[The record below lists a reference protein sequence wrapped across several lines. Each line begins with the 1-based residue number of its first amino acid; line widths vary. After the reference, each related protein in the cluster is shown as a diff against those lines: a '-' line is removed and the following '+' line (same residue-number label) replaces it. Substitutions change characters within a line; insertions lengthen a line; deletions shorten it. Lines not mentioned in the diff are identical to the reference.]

1 KNMISAVLD
10 TNILASGALKPSSIP
25 GQILKQWRDD
35 KFELIISQHILSE
48 LEETLN
54 KSYFRNILKTQD
66 IDDFLELLLSE
77 AILTLI
83 TTTIQGVATHP
94 EDDLVLATAESGK
107 ASFVVTG
114 DHGLQNLKQFKNI
127 KIVSPSTFSEILHT
141 EKAA

>member
-1 KNMISAVLD
+1 MISAVLD
-10 TNILASGALKPSSIP
+10 TNILASGAIKPSSIP

-66 IDDFLELLLSE
+66 VDDLLELLISD
-77 AILTLI
+77 ASLTLI
-83 TTTIQGVATHP
+83 ITKVAGVATHP

-114 DHGLQNLKQFKNI
+114 DHGLQNLKQFKDI

-141 EKAA
+141 

>member
-1 KNMISAVLD
+1 MISAVLD

>member
-1 KNMISAVLD
+1 MISAVLD
-10 TNILASGALKPSSIP
+10 TNILASGAIKPSSIP
-25 GQILKQWRDD
+25 GQILKQWRDG

-66 IDDFLELLLSE
+66 VDDLLELLISD
-77 AILTLI
+77 ASLTLI
-83 TTTIQGVATHP
+83 ITKVAGVATHP

-114 DHGLQNLKQFKNI
+114 DHGLQNLKQFKDI

>member
-1 KNMISAVLD
+1 MISAVLD
-10 TNILASGALKPSSIP
+10 TNILASGAIKPSSIP
-25 GQILKQWRDD
+25 GQILKQWRDG

>member
-1 KNMISAVLD
+1 MISAVLD

-141 EKAA
+141 

>member
-1 KNMISAVLD
+1 MISAVLD
-10 TNILASGALKPSSIP
+10 TNILASGAIKPSSIP
-25 GQILKQWRDD
+25 GQILKQWRDG

-66 IDDFLELLLSE
+66 VDDLLELLISD
-77 AILTLI
+77 ASLTLI
-83 TTTIQGVATHP
+83 ITKVAGVATHP

-114 DHGLQNLKQFKNI
+114 DHGLQNLKQFKDI

-141 EKAA
+141 

>member
-1 KNMISAVLD
+1 MISAVLD
-10 TNILASGALKPSSIP
+10 TNIFASGALKPLSVP
-25 GQILKQWRDD
+25 GQILKQWRDG

-54 KSYFRNILKTQD
+54 KSYFRNLLKIQD

-77 AILTLI
+77 ATLTLI
-83 TTTIQGVATHP
+83 TTKVQGVATHP
-94 EDDLVLATAESGK
+94 EDDLILATAESGK

-114 DHGLQNLKQFKNI
+114 DHGLQNLKQFKDI
-127 KIVSPSTFSEILHT
+127 KIVSPGTFSEILHT

>member
-1 KNMISAVLD
+1 MFSAVLD

>member
-1 KNMISAVLD
+1 MISAVLD
-10 TNILASGALKPSSIP
+10 TNILASGAIKPSSIP
-25 GQILKQWRDD
+25 GQILKQWRDG

-66 IDDFLELLLSE
+66 VDDLLELLISD
-77 AILTLI
+77 ASLTLI
-83 TTTIQGVATHP
+83 ITKVAGVATHP

-114 DHGLQNLKQFKNI
+114 DHGLQNLKQFKDI
-127 KIVSPSTFSEILHT
+127 KIVSPGTFSEILHT

>member
-1 KNMISAVLD
+1 
-10 TNILASGALKPSSIP
+10 
-25 GQILKQWRDD
+25 QWRDD

>member
-1 KNMISAVLD
+1 MISAVLD

-114 DHGLQNLKQFKNI
+114 DHGLQNLKQFKDI

-141 EKAA
+141 

>member
-1 KNMISAVLD
+1 MISAVLD

-54 KSYFRNILKTQD
+54 KSYFRNLLKTQD
-66 IDDFLELLLSE
+66 IDDFLDLLLSE
-77 AILTLI
+77 ATLTLI
-83 TTTIQGVATHP
+83 TTKVRDVATHP

-107 ASFVVTG
+107 ASCVVTG
-114 DHGLQNLKQFKNI
+114 DHGLQDLKKFKDI
-127 KIVSPSTFSEILHT
+127 KIVSPRTFFEILHT
-141 EKAA
+141 KKAA

>member
-1 KNMISAVLD
+1 MISAVLD

-25 GQILKQWRDD
+25 GQILKQWRDG

>member
-1 KNMISAVLD
+1 MISAVLD

-54 KSYFRNILKTQD
+54 KSYFRNLLKTQD
-66 IDDFLELLLSE
+66 IDDFLDLLLSE
-77 AILTLI
+77 ATLTLI
-83 TTTIQGVATHP
+83 TTKVRDVATHP

>member
-1 KNMISAVLD
+1 MISAVLD

-66 IDDFLELLLSE
+66 VDDLLELLISD
-77 AILTLI
+77 ASLTLI
-83 TTTIQGVATHP
+83 ITKVAGVATHP

>member
-1 KNMISAVLD
+1 MISAVLD

-66 IDDFLELLLSE
+66 IDDFLELFLSE